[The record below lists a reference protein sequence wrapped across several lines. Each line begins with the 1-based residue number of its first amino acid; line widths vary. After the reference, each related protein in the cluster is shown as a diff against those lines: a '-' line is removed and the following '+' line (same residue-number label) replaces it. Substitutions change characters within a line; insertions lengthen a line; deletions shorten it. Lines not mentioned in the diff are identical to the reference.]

1 MEEGQHQNS
10 GSGGRREF
18 AKSPPKREGVGGGEG
33 EGWWW
38 RRGRGYIRKRCTFP
52 VAFAAEKG
60 KAKTEK
66 PKADN
71 EGGKCSFVQAELS
84 SFTFCGLER
93 PRAEA

>member
-18 AKSPPKREGVGGGEG
+18 AKSPPKREGVGEERGGEG
-33 EGWWW
+33 WW